1 VKRGCVDWAVSHVLI
16 CSFTDLLIRRG
27 SEEIRSIRGGRMG
40 NLGLR
45 ILNWGGL
52 FVRKMAD
59 IENSGAKIGQF

>member
-1 VKRGCVDWAVSHVLI
+1 
-16 CSFTDLLIRRG
+16 
-27 SEEIRSIRGGRMG
+27 MG